1 MKRFCDCVI
10 NVFMISNQDAP
21 KNWLLLRLPNYVY
34 GYNVHRI
41 CVKNMYRYLGYLY
54 STRYS
59 SNYDT

>member
-21 KNWLLLRLPNYVY
+21 KNWLLLRLPNYVD

-41 CVKNMYRYLGYLY
+41 CVKNMYRYFLIGI
-54 STRYS
+54 SIQIAT
-59 SNYDT
+59 